1 MVGTFFAVVS
11 TVSFGFHNAAM
22 RRGVLGAAAVQALY
36 VTVILGVP
44 VLLVAAALSGEL
56 ERAASISPKGY
67 ALLAAAGLVHFL
79 FGRYCNYRAVSAI
92 GSNRSG
98 PFMGTSL
105 LYSVGIAVLFQG
117 ETVSGPGMVGVG
129 LMFVAPLLMIR
140 GPVRRTP
147 AGHGALRAGTPLSGP
162 AAASTGVDP
171 TTPTR
176 ARLIEGYLFAIGSA
190 IGYGSS
196 PNLIKAGLE
205 DTGMGVFGGLVSYT
219 AASLVLIA
227 TFVIPGRLGSILQ
240 IPKVSL
246 NWFLLAAF
254 SISFAQMFRYVAL
267 STAPVAVV
275 ASLGQ
280 LSPMFSLMFGFILNR
295 EVESFAPR
303 VLIGIVLSVAGSLI
317 VILGH

>member
-1 MVGTFFAVVS
+1 MIGTFFAVIS

-44 VLLVAAALSGEL
+44 VLLVAAAINGEL
-56 ERAASISPKGY
+56 TQAASITPRGY

-92 GSNRSG
+92 GTNRSA
-98 PFMGTSL
+98 PFMATSL
-105 LYSVGIAVLFQG
+105 LYSVGVAVLFQG

-129 LMFVAPLLMIR
+129 LMFVAPLLLLR
-140 GPVRRTP
+140 PPARRPATGP
-147 AGHGALRAGTPLSGP
+147 GALRASDPPHG
-162 AAASTGVDP
+162 AAAAAAISNATSPST
-171 TTPTR
+171 
-176 ARLIEGYLFAIGSA
+176 ARLVEGYLFAIGSA

-205 DTGMGVFGGLVSYT
+205 GTGMGVFGGLVSYT
-219 AASLVLIA
+219 AASLVLLA
-227 TFVIPGRLGSILQ
+227 TFLIPGRLGSVIR

-246 NWFLLAAF
+246 KWFLLAAL

-267 STAPVAVV
+267 STTSVAIV

-280 LSPMFSLMFGFILNR
+280 LSPMFSLIFGFVLNR

-303 VLIGIVLSVAGSLI
+303 VLIGILLSVIGSL
-317 VILGH
+317 VLILGQ